1 MSDDVAGLSH
11 AREKIAPRGGL
22 MQSTLDLVDQH
33 PWRAFSAFA
42 AIHIVVWTLAPWFLF
57 PNLPLDLIEALT
69 YGREWQLGYDKLPP
83 LPWWIVEI
91 LYRLFHAD
99 IAYYAFAQ
107 LTVIAAFACVFR
119 LALTLTSARA
129 ALAAVLI
136 VDGLHYF
143 TSTSPKFNH
152 DVIQLPFW
160 ALAGLSY
167 YYALRTQRLAYWGL
181 LGIALGGAFWAKY
194 FVAMLAVPLALF
206 ILVDR
211 DARASLR
218 SAGPY
223 VTAVVALVIAAPHLV
238 WLVQNDFLPLHYVE
252 ARATPPRGWYD
263 HGWRPLEFALGQ
275 AAWLLP
281 SLAIAANLFVARR
294 EVAAF
299 NVDAFSRR
307 IVTLLT
313 FGPFALLLAASAVTG
328 GKLIG
333 MWGYP
338 LWLFLGL
345 WLVLR
350 IGPVTEPRRFIR
362 LGWTW
367 AAATLVY
374 VIAFVI
380 YMAVDPLT
388 RPTYRAELFPGKAV
402 AQALAGRFKQETGE
416 PVAYVI
422 APMYF
427 GGNVS
432 HYAREA
438 PRTVIDG
445 DLRRVPWID
454 PADLRRRGALVMWV
468 ESDPNRVPEPYR
480 ALAGDAVPRQPL
492 QFPAILG
499 KGVHTI
505 GWTIVPPKP

>member
-1 MSDDVAGLSH
+1 MSEITSGVSD
-11 AREKIAPRGGL
+11 ARDASAPRGGL
-22 MQSTLDLVDQH
+22 TQTVVAFVDQH
-33 PWRAFSAFA
+33 PWRAFSGFA
-42 AIHIVVWTLAPWFLF
+42 GIHVVVWTLAPWFLF
-57 PNLPLDLIEALT
+57 PNLPLDLIEALI

-83 LPWWIVEI
+83 LPWYIVEI

-99 IAYYAFAQ
+99 IAYYLFAQ
-107 LTVIAAFACVFR
+107 LTVVAAFAFVFR
-119 LALTLTSARA
+119 LALTLTNARA

-167 YYALRTQRLAYWGL
+167 TYALRTQRLVYWVV
-181 LGIALGGAFWAKY
+181 LGIALGCAFWAKY

-206 ILVDR
+206 IVLDR
-211 DARASLR
+211 DARVSLR
-218 SAGPY
+218 TAGPY
-223 VTAVVALVIAAPHLV
+223 VTAVVALTIAAPHIV
-238 WLVQNDFLPLHYVE
+238 WLVQNDFLPLHYLE

-275 AAWLLP
+275 AGWLVP
-281 SLAIAANLFVARR
+281 SLAIAATLLVPRR
-294 EVAAF
+294 EPTTF

-307 IVTLLT
+307 IVALLT
-313 FGPFALLLAASAVTG
+313 FAPCALLLASSAITG

-338 LWLFLGL
+338 FWLFLGL

-350 IGPVTEPRRFIR
+350 IGPITEPARLIR
-362 LGWTW
+362 LGITW
-367 AAATLVY
+367 AAVTAIY
-374 VIAFVI
+374 VIALVV
-380 YMAVDPLT
+380 YMAVDPRT
-388 RPTYRAELFPGKAV
+388 RLTYRAELFPGPAV
-402 AQALAGRFKQETGE
+402 AHELAARFEKETGR

-432 HYAREA
+432 HYAKAA

-445 DLRRVPWID
+445 DLSRVPWID
-454 PADLRRRGALVMWV
+454 PADLTRRGALVMWV
-468 ESDPNRVPEPYR
+468 ESDPNRVPDAYR
-480 ALAGDAVPRQPL
+480 ALAGDAVPRTPL
-492 QFPAILG
+492 QFPAIWG
-499 KGVHTI
+499 KWVHTI

>member
-1 MSDDVAGLSH
+1 MIDNVAAASS
-11 AREKIAPRGGL
+11 ARDHGAPRGGL
-22 MQSTLDLVDQH
+22 MKRAVDFVDQH
-33 PWRAFSAFA
+33 PWRAFSGFA
-42 AIHIVVWTLAPWFLF
+42 GIHVVVWTLAPWFLF
-57 PNLPLDLIEALT
+57 PNLPLDLIEALI

-83 LPWWIVEI
+83 LPWYIVQI

-99 IAYYAFAQ
+99 IAYYLFAQ
-107 LTVIAAFACVFR
+107 LTVVAAFAFVFR

-136 VDGLHYF
+136 IDGLHYF

-167 YYALRTQRLAYWGL
+167 YYALRTRRMVHWVL

-194 FVAMLAVPLALF
+194 FVAMLALPLALF
-206 ILVDR
+206 VLIDR
-211 DARASLR
+211 DARLSLR
-218 SAGPY
+218 TTGPY
-223 VTAVVALVIAAPHLV
+223 VAAAIALIIATPHLI

-263 HGWRPLEFALGQ
+263 YVWRPLQFALGQ
-275 AAWLLP
+275 LGWLLP
-281 SLAIAANLFVARR
+281 SLAIAATLVVSRR
-294 EVAAF
+294 ERAAF
-299 NVDAFSRR
+299 DVDHFSRR
-307 IVTLLT
+307 IVGLLT
-313 FGPFALLLAASAVTG
+313 FGPCALLLATSAISG
-328 GKLIG
+328 GKVIG

-350 IGPVTEPRRFIR
+350 IGPIAEPAPFIR
-362 LGWTW
+362 LGLAW
-367 AAATLVY
+367 ATATAIY
-374 VIAFVI
+374 VVAFVF
-380 YMAVDPLT
+380 YMAVEPRT
-388 RPTYRAELFPGKAV
+388 RLTYRAELFPGPAV
-402 AQALAGRFKQETGE
+402 AHELAARFEKETGQ

-445 DLRRVPWID
+445 DLSRVPWID
-454 PADLRRRGALVMWV
+454 PADLKRRGALVMWV
-468 ESDPNRVPEPYR
+468 ESDPGSVPEAYR
-480 ALAGDAVPRQPL
+480 TLVGDAVPRRPL
-492 QFPAILG
+492 QFPAIWG
-499 KGVHTI
+499 QWVHTI

>member
-1 MSDDVAGLSH
+1 MTGDAAGVSD
-11 AREKIAPRGGL
+11 ARGDAPRGL
-22 MQSTLDLVDQH
+22 TQHAIAFVDQH
-33 PWRAFSAFA
+33 PWRAFAAFA
-42 AIHIVVWTLAPWFLF
+42 SVHITVWTLAPWLLF
-57 PNLPLDLIEALT
+57 PNLPLDLIEALI

-83 LPWWIVEI
+83 LPWWTMEI

-107 LTVIAAFACVFR
+107 VTVVAAFACVFR
-119 LALTLTSARA
+119 LALTLTNARA

-136 VDGLHYF
+136 IDGLHYF

-160 ALAGLSY
+160 ALAGVSY
-167 YYALRTQRLAYWGL
+167 YYALRTQRLVHWVL

-194 FVAMLAVPLALF
+194 FVVMLAVPLALF
-206 ILVDR
+206 ILIDR
-211 DARASLR
+211 DARTSLR

-223 VTAVVALVIAAPHLV
+223 VTAIVALVIAAPHLV

-263 HGWRPLEFALGQ
+263 YGWRPLEFALGQ

-281 SLAIAANLFVARR
+281 SLAISANLFVARG
-294 EVAAF
+294 EVASF

-313 FGPFALLLAASAVTG
+313 FGPCALLLAGSVITG

-350 IGPVTEPRRFIR
+350 IGPVTEPRRFVR
-362 LGWTW
+362 LGATW
-367 AAATLVY
+367 AVATLIY
-374 VIAFVI
+374 VIAFVA
-380 YMAVDPLT
+380 YMAADPLM
-388 RPTYRAELFPGKAV
+388 RPTYRAELFPGPAV
-402 AQALAGRFKQETGE
+402 ARELAARFATETGQ

-432 HYAREA
+432 HYAKEA

-445 DLRRVPWID
+445 ELSRVPWID

-468 ESDPNRVPEPYR
+468 ESDPNRVPEAYR
-480 ALAGDAVPRQPL
+480 ALAGDAVPRPPL
-492 QFPAILG
+492 RFPAIWG
-499 KGVHTI
+499 KWLHTI
-505 GWTIVPPKP
+505 GWTIVPPRP

>member
-1 MSDDVAGLSH
+1 MSADVAGVAEMRKQS
-11 AREKIAPRGGL
+11 APRGSL
-22 MQSTLDLVDQH
+22 AQRAIEFIDQH
-33 PWRAFSAFA
+33 PWQAFSCFG
-42 AIHIVVWTLAPWFLF
+42 AIHVVVWTLAPWILF

-83 LPWWIVEI
+83 LPWWTVEI

-107 LTVIAAFACVFR
+107 LTVVAAFACVFR

-136 VDGLHYF
+136 IDGLHYF

-160 ALAGLSY
+160 ALAGMSFY
-167 YYALRTQRLAYWGL
+167 FALRTQRIVHWVL

-206 ILVDR
+206 ILIDR
-211 DARASLR
+211 DARASMR
-218 SAGPY
+218 TAGPY
-223 VTAVVALVIAAPHLV
+223 IAAAVALGIAAPHLV

-252 ARATPPRGWYD
+252 ARATPPRAWYD
-263 HGWRPLEFALGQ
+263 HAWRPLEFALGQ

-281 SLAIAANLFVARR
+281 SLAIAANLFVGRR
-294 EVAAF
+294 QVSAF
-299 NVDAFSRR
+299 SADAFDRR
-307 IVTLLT
+307 IIALLT
-313 FGPFALLLAASAVTG
+313 FGPCVLLLVTSAITG

-338 LWLFLGL
+338 FWLFFGL
-345 WLVLR
+345 WLMLR
-350 IGPVTEPRRFIR
+350 IGPITEPRRLVR
-362 LGWTW
+362 LGATW
-367 AAATLVY
+367 AAVTLIY
-374 VIAFVI
+374 LIAFVVF
-380 YMAVDPLT
+380 MAVDP
-388 RPTYRAELFPGKAV
+388 RIRQTYRAELFPGAAV
-402 AQALAGRFKQETGE
+402 AHELAARFRQETGQ

-427 GGNVS
+427 GGNLG
-432 HYAREA
+432 HYADEA

-454 PADLRRRGALVMWV
+454 PADLKRRGALVMWV
-468 ESDPNRVPEPYR
+468 ESDPNRVPEAYR
-480 ALAGDAVPRQPL
+480 ALAGDAVARPPL
-492 QFPAILG
+492 QFPAIWG
-499 KGVHTI
+499 KWVHI
-505 GWTIVPPKP
+505 VGWTIVPPKP

>member
-1 MSDDVAGLSH
+1 MSDDVAGVSDV
-11 AREKIAPRGGL
+11 RGNAPRRPT
-22 MQSTLDLVDQH
+22 QRAIAFVDRH
-33 PWRAFSAFA
+33 PWRTFSAFA
-42 AIHIVVWTLAPWFLF
+42 SVHIVAWTLAPWLLF
-57 PNLPLDLIEALT
+57 PNLPLDLIEALI

-83 LPWWIVEI
+83 LPWWTVEI

-107 LTVIAAFACVFR
+107 VTVVAAFACVFR
-119 LALTLTSARA
+119 LALTLTNARA

-136 VDGLHYF
+136 IDGLHYF

-160 ALAGLSY
+160 ALAGTSY
-167 YYALRTQRLAYWGL
+167 YYALRTQRLVHWVL
-181 LGIALGGAFWAKY
+181 LGSALGGAVWAKY
-194 FVAMLAVPLALF
+194 FVAVLAVPLALF
-206 ILVDR
+206 ILIDR

-218 SAGPY
+218 TAGPY

-263 HGWRPLEFALGQ
+263 YGWRPLEFALGQ

-281 SLAIAANLFVARR
+281 SLAIAANLLVARG
-294 EVAAF
+294 EVASF

-307 IVTLLT
+307 IVTLLA
-313 FGPFALLLAASAVTG
+313 FGPCALLLAASAITG

-345 WLVLR
+345 WLMLR
-350 IGPVTEPRRFIR
+350 IGPVTEPGRFIR
-362 LGWTW
+362 LAATW
-367 AAATLVY
+367 AAATLIY

-388 RPTYRAELFPGKAV
+388 RPTYRAELFPGHAV
-402 AQALAGRFKQETGE
+402 AHELAARFAKETGQ

-432 HYAREA
+432 HYAKEA

-454 PADLRRRGALVMWV
+454 PVDLKRRGALVMWA
-468 ESDPNRVPEPYR
+468 ESDPNRLPEAYR
-480 ALAGDAVPRQPL
+480 TLTGDAVPRQPL
-492 QFPAILG
+492 QFPAIWG
-499 KGVHTI
+499 KWVHTI
-505 GWTIVPPKP
+505 GWTIVPPRP

>member
-1 MSDDVAGLSH
+1 MTDDVAAAPS
-11 AREKIAPRGGL
+11 ARETSAPRGGS
-22 MQSTLDLVDQH
+22 MQRAADFVDQH
-33 PWRAFSAFA
+33 PWRAFSSFA
-42 AIHIVVWTLAPWFLF
+42 GIHIVVWTLAPWFLF
-57 PNLPLDLIEALT
+57 PNLPLDLIEALI

-83 LPWWIVEI
+83 LPWYIVEI

-99 IAYYAFAQ
+99 IAYYLFAQ
-107 LTVIAAFACVFR
+107 LTVVAAFAFVFR
-119 LALTLTSARA
+119 LALTLTGARA

-160 ALAGLSY
+160 ALAGLSF
-167 YYALRTQRLAYWGL
+167 YYALRTQRLKHWVL

-206 ILVDR
+206 VLIDR
-211 DARASLR
+211 DARPSLR
-218 SAGPY
+218 TAGPY
-223 VTAVVALVIAAPHLV
+223 IAAAIALIIAAPHLV

-263 HGWRPLEFALGQ
+263 YVWRPLQFALGQ
-275 AAWLLP
+275 LGWLLP
-281 SLAIAANLFVARR
+281 SLVIAATMFFPRR
-294 EVAAF
+294 PSTTF
-299 NVDAFSRR
+299 NADRFSRR

-313 FGPFALLLAASAVTG
+313 FGPCALLLLTSAITG
-328 GKLIG
+328 GKVIG

-350 IGPVTEPRRFIR
+350 IGPIADPKRFVR
-362 LGWTW
+362 LSAAW
-367 AAATLVY
+367 AAATAIY
-374 VIAFVI
+374 VIAFVV
-380 YMAVDPLT
+380 YMAVEPRT
-388 RPTYRAELFPGKAV
+388 RLTYRAELFPGPAV
-402 AQALAGRFKQETGE
+402 AHELAARFAKETGQ

-445 DLRRVPWID
+445 DLGRVPWID
-454 PADLRRRGALVMWV
+454 PADLKRRGALVMWV
-468 ESDPNRVPEPYR
+468 ESDPNRVPDAYR
-480 ALAGDAVPRQPL
+480 ALAPDAVPRQPL
-492 QFPAILG
+492 QFPAIWG
-499 KGVHTI
+499 KWVHTI
-505 GWTIVPPKP
+505 GWAIVPPRP